1 MDLTDFVRSLKNK
14 PQIDKFDEATTK
26 QTIILPILQILG
38 WEIFDSEEVRPEFY
52 VENRRVD
59 YCLRL
64 NNQNEFFIEV
74 KRTGED
80 LENHQEQ
87 LLEYAFRQ
95 GVELA
100 SLTNGV
106 TWHFYLPMKKGDW
119 TARRFYTIDI
129 LEQEPSE
136 VANQF
141 QKILSREQIRTRDSI
156 RYAEGIY
163 KGRLKKET
171 ILHALPKAWNKI
183 ISEPD
188 ELLVELLSEVTEKI
202 CGFKPRENVVIQF
215 IERNNQRFL
224 VNEPL
229 TISKPKELPKKKRP
243 KPISQVDKIK
253 DIGNLLEI
261 SELLSMK
268 SKIVNTKPIRL
279 KINEEEFEVKNWADV
294 DLKFV
299 TWLITHGI
307 LSRSS
312 LPIYASKKKYY
323 INSTDQ
329 HSSPELDGSWKKVND
344 EFWVDVKYNVP
355 CHIRNIDQ
363 ALAQLRAK
371 DKVKVSLIISNIQ

>member
-1 MDLTDFVRSLKNK
+1 MELIEFLKKLKNK
-14 PQIDKFDEATTK
+14 PQIHSFDEAATK

-38 WEIFDSEEVRPEFY
+38 WEIFDPDEVCPEFY

-74 KRTGED
+74 KRTDED
-80 LENHQEQ
+80 LEHHQEQ

-136 VANQF
+136 IAIQF
-141 QKILSREQIRTRDSI
+141 QNILSKEKVIAGNSVE
-156 RYAEGIY
+156 YAEGIY
-163 KGRLKKET
+163 KGRLKKDA

-183 ISEPD
+183 ITEPD

-202 CGFKPRENVVIQF
+202 CGFKPRENIVIQF
-215 IERNNQRFL
+215 IERNNERIMI
-224 VNEPL
+224 NESLDIP
-229 TISKPKELPKKKRP
+229 KPKVPVKKKRVE
-243 KPISQVDKIK
+243 PIASVGYAGNFL
-253 DIGNLLEI
+253 DISTLLN
-261 SELLSMK
+261 MK
-268 SKIVNTKPIRL
+268 SRIVKSKPIRL
-279 KINEEEFEVKNWADV
+279 KINEEEFEVRNWADV
-294 DLKFV
+294 DVKFV
-299 TWLITHGI
+299 SWLKNHGI
-307 LSRSS
+307 LTRSN
-312 LPIYASKKKYY
+312 LPIFSSRNKYY
-323 INSTDQ
+323 INFTDQ
-329 HSSPELDGSWKKVND
+329 HSSPELDGSWKKVGD

-355 CHIRNIDQ
+355 CHIKNIYQ
-363 ALAQLRAK
+363 ALEQLRAK
-371 DKVKVSLIISNIQ
+371 DRVKVSLMINDAP

>member
-1 MDLTDFVRSLKNK
+1 MDLIEFVKTLKNK
-14 PQIDKFDEATTK
+14 PQIHSFDEAATK

-38 WEIFDSEEVRPEFY
+38 WEIFDPEEVYPEFY

-64 NNQNEFFIEV
+64 SDQNEFFIEV

-106 TWHFYLPMKKGDW
+106 TWHFYLPMKKGNW

-136 VANQF
+136 VASQF
-141 QKILSREQIRTRDSI
+141 QKILSKEQIRTRNSV
-156 RYAEGIY
+156 RYAEEIY
-163 KGRLKKET
+163 KGRLKKDA

-183 ISEPD
+183 ITEPD

-202 CGFKPRENVVIQF
+202 CGFKPRENIVLQF

-224 VNEPL
+224 VNEPP
-229 TISKPKELPKKKRP
+229 KPKELVKKKRVNP
-243 KPISQVDKIK
+243 SSRVEPSGNFLDIS
-253 DIGNLLEI
+253 GLLD
-261 SELLSMK
+261 MK
-268 SKIVNTKPIRL
+268 SRIVKSKPIRL
-279 KINEEEFEVKNWADV
+279 KINEEEFEVKSWADV
-294 DLKFV
+294 DIKFV
-299 TWLITHGI
+299 TWLINHDI
-307 LSRSS
+307 LSRSN
-312 LPIYASKKKYY
+312 LPIYSSKKKYY
-323 INSTDQ
+323 INFTDQ
-329 HSSPELDGSWKKVND
+329 HSSSELDGSWKKVNG
-344 EFWVDVKYNVP
+344 EFWVDVKYSVP
-355 CHIRNIDQ
+355 YHIRNIDH
-363 ALAQLRAK
+363 ALEQLHAK
-371 DKVKVSLIISNIQ
+371 DRVKVSLMISNMQ